1 MVNDYA
7 KYLIW
12 EPPATLSLQPVSDG
26 LARALSVS
34 PLVASLLAAR
44 GLTTPDA
51 ARAFL
56 DPQHYRPAPPDALPD
71 LEAAIALLQAAIR
84 HRQTIL
90 VWGDFDVDGQTAT
103 ALLITALQSLGATVA
118 YHIPNRLEESHGVH
132 LPALAEQIS
141 QHAPV
146 LLLTCDTGISAHEA
160 VDYAK
165 QNGLAVIITDHH
177 DLPDALPAADAVLNP
192 KRLPPAHPLAALP
205 GVGVA
210 YKLVEAL
217 FDAAQR
223 PAAGTP
229 QADLAALGIVADVAA
244 LRDDTRYL
252 FQIGLAQLR
261 QAERAGLSAL
271 CEIAR
276 LDPGAL
282 TEIDIAFQIAPRL
295 NAAGRLSDA
304 RLGVDLLTT
313 TDPAQAQMLASQLE
327 ALNNQR
333 RLFERQILAAAQ
345 AQIEQ
350 DPALLEWRALV
361 LASPAW
367 HAGLLGIVANRL
379 AEQYARP
386 VVLLTLSGDT
396 ARGSARSFGGYDISA
411 AIASLADLLRTFGG
425 HPGAAGL
432 SLPADHIPAFRR
444 LLSDALAA
452 QPAPLAESRLPID
465 AVLSL
470 REVTLDLA
478 RDIER
483 LAPFGE
489 GNPRPTLVSERLL
502 LDRAT
507 ILGREGAHR
516 QLTVRDEEG
525 VRQRVLWWDSASA
538 ALPAGLF
545 DLAFQ
550 VQISAYRDKP
560 ELQLTLR
567 DYRPS
572 PSAPVIAQT
581 PARPVVDRRESPYP
595 AQALAALID
604 IQHRYPQ
611 AVVWAEG
618 YRRAESP
625 GLPLSSLQP
634 GETLVIFTAPSSPQA
649 LSDALRTVKPVRIVL
664 IGADPLLVSRDA
676 VLRRLIELSRFIINR
691 EEGDTTI
698 RALAEAVAQPPETV
712 RLALRYLHS
721 RGALDWRED
730 SAGNLAL
737 TGGASPL
744 VEGGSTLL
752 SAFAAHV
759 DETAAYRAYFRR
771 AAPEQLLE
779 EEFHDQVPDP
789 GADDAR

>member
-1 MVNDYA
+1 LVNDYT
-7 KYLIW
+7 KSVTW
-12 EPPATLSLQPVSDG
+12 EPSAPADRQPATTD
-26 LARALSVS
+26 LARALGVS
-34 PLVASLLAAR
+34 PLVASLLVTR

-56 DPQHYRPAPPDALPD
+56 DPQRYRPAPPEALPD
-71 LEAAIALLQAAIR
+71 LAAATVLLR
-84 HRQTIL
+84 EVLRRRQPIL

-103 ALLITALQSLGATVA
+103 ALLVTALRGLGATVTC
-118 YHIPNRLEESHGVH
+118 YIPNRLRESHGVH

-141 QHAPV
+141 QYAPA
-146 LLLTCDTGISAHEA
+146 LLLTCDTGVSAYA
-160 VDYAK
+160 GIDYAK
-165 QNGLAVIITDHH
+165 QAGLAVIVTDHH
-177 DLPDALPAADAVLNP
+177 DLPDSLPVADAVLNP
-192 KRLPPAHPLAALP
+192 KRLPSAHPLAALP

-217 FDAAQR
+217 FDAAQH
-223 PAAGTP
+223 ADEATAL
-229 QADLAALGIVADVAA
+229 ADLAALGIVADVAA

-252 FQIGLAQLR
+252 LQIGLAQLR
-261 QAERAGLSAL
+261 QGRRAGLVAL
-271 CEIAR
+271 CEIAQ
-276 LDPGAL
+276 LDPGTL
-282 TEIDIAFQIAPRL
+282 TETDIAFQIAPRL
-295 NAAGRLSDA
+295 NAAGRLHDA

-313 TDPAQAQMLASQLE
+313 TDPAQAQALASQLE

-350 DPALLEWRALV
+350 DPSLLEWRALV
-361 LASPAW
+361 LASPTW

-379 AEQYARP
+379 AEQYVRP
-386 VVLLTLSGDT
+386 VVLLTLSGDS
-396 ARGSARSFGGYDISA
+396 ARGSARSFAGYDISA
-411 AIASLADLLRTFGG
+411 AIAAQADLLHTFGG

-444 LLSDALAA
+444 RLSDALAA
-452 QPAPLAESRLPID
+452 QPAPPAARGAPID
-465 AVLSL
+465 AVLPL

-502 LDRAT
+502 LDSAT
-507 ILGREGAHR
+507 TLGREEAHR

-525 VRQRVLWWDSASA
+525 TRQRVLWWNSASA

-550 VQISAYRDKP
+550 VQVSTYRSES
-560 ELQLTLR
+560 ELQLTLV

-572 PSAPVIAQT
+572 PSAPVTVQA
-581 PARPVVDRRESPYP
+581 PARLVVDRRQSPYP
-595 AQALAALID
+595 AQALAN
-604 IQHRYPQ
+604 IQREHPQ
-611 AVVWAEG
+611 AVIWAEG

-625 GLPLSSLQP
+625 GLPLSLLQP
-634 GETLVIFTAPSSPQA
+634 GETLVIFTAPSNPQA
-649 LSDALRTVKPVRIVL
+649 LSDALRAVAPRRIVL
-664 IGADPLLVSRDA
+664 IGADPPLVSRDA
-676 VLRRLIELSRFIINR
+676 VLRRLIELSKFVIAHER
-691 EEGDTTI
+691 GATTAC
-698 RALAEAVAQPPETV
+698 ALAEAVAQPPETV

-721 RGALDWRED
+721 CSALDWHED
-730 SAGNLAL
+730 SAHNLTLAAGAGSLSEGDRAL
-737 TGGASPL
+737 F
-744 VEGGSTLL
+744 
-752 SAFAAHV
+752 SAFADHV

-779 EEFHDQVPDP
+779 EESHDRVPDTGP
-789 GADDAR
+789 DDAR